1 MVRLV
6 WVRVRVSS
14 NSRRPLIFTHLPL
27 NKSKVADKTG
37 LSYVTQLSRMLDAT
51 FLPQGMN

>member
-1 MVRLV
+1 MARLV

-14 NSRRPLIFTHLPL
+14 NSRRPLIFTYLPL